1 MKKMR
6 GTLGVV
12 IAAIMSVA
20 VLAGCGE
27 KAELTGYEGK
37 YESVS
42 GEMMGITLTGEDISG
57 WAIDLQEGGKGT
69 MEVDGESAGMKWT
82 LEGNQITVS
91 VEGEEMTG
99 TIEGN
104 QLVFDDILGM
114 GMKITFEKQ

>member
-6 GTLGVV
+6 GILGAV
-12 IAAIMSVA
+12 IAVMMSVV
-20 VLAGCGE
+20 VLAGCGG
-27 KAELTGYEGK
+27 KAEPTGYEGH

-42 GEMMGITLTGEDISG
+42 GEMMGITLTGEDIAG
-57 WAIDLQEGGKGT
+57 WAIDLKEGGKGT
-69 MEVDGESAGMKWT
+69 MEVEGESAGMKWT
-82 LEGNQITVS
+82 LEGNQVTVS
-91 VEGEEMTG
+91 VEGEEMVG